1 MALDS
6 ARQALLA
13 SRLRNRGEQAPQRK
27 AAEIPRLPDDAQPQ
41 LSFAQERMWFME
53 QFAPETS
60 AYAVPVALRMR
71 GRLDAPAMGRALQRV
86 VDRHETLRM
95 RFPATQDGK
104 PRAEIADAVGVSL
117 PVREAEDDDA
127 ARRLAVELL
136 AEPFDLTTGPML
148 RGLLIRV
155 EPEYH
160 VLVLVMHHIAFDG
173 YSLDI
178 LLGDLFAA
186 YGGDPR
192 GEPRV
197 RYRDFAAWQRG
208 RIASAEG
215 KGDLAYWRSRL
226 SQVPVLELPH
236 DLPRPPEPTY
246 RGASYSVLLGRQ
258 LTDKLA
264 ALGAEHGCTSFMTM
278 LAAYQALLFR
288 HSGQTDFAIGTPY
301 AGRGRPEL
309 ENLIGLF
316 VNTLVLRADLSG
328 AVTVDGLLERTRES
342 VLDAFTHRELPVEHL
357 ISALDLARDTSRPTL
372 FQAFFAL
379 QNYGGWGDAA
389 SIDLALEGFPMP
401 QIAVRFDLELY
412 ISETADGLTAMFVY
426 NTDLFSVEA
435 VERLG
440 GHFARLLESAVADPG
455 RRVAELDLL
464 GADER
469 RLVLDTWNAT
479 EAAPPTAQ
487 TLHDLVAEQIART
500 PNAVAVTFEGESLT
514 YAQLDQRAEAVAKA
528 LRGRGISVG
537 DLVAVFAERSL
548 ELVAGLLGVLRSGA
562 AYVPLDP
569 DYPVE
574 RLAFMLE
581 DSQAGLV
588 LTQRRLAGSLPASAA
603 EVVCLDELDREP
615 VDAVS
620 GARSAGSDDP
630 AYVIYTSGS
639 TGRPKGVINS
649 HRGIVNRL
657 TWMQKRY
664 RLAADDVVLQK
675 TPASFD
681 VSVWEFFWP
690 LLSGAR
696 LVLARPGGHR
706 DAGYLRDL
714 IAAEGITTAHFVPS
728 MLAVFLAD
736 EGAAQCVSL
745 RRILCSGEEL
755 PARLAAACRSALPA
769 ELHNLYGPTEAAID
783 VSAWQCTDDDGAAV
797 PIGRPVDNTRL
808 YVLDDHFNP
817 KPIGVPG
824 ELYIAGTQVA
834 LGYLNRPEL
843 TAQRFLRD
851 PFGPA
856 GARMYATGD
865 RAAWRADGA
874 LMYHG
879 RKDDQVKIRGVRIEL
894 GEIEHALRG
903 LDGVRDAV
911 AAVREDRPGDKRLV
925 AYVVEE
931 SEGAPAP
938 DALRSRLLDLLPEA
952 LVPSAFV
959 TLSSIPVTVNG
970 KADRKALPAPDL
982 GHLAGGA
989 HTAPSTPTE
998 HAIAEIWR
1006 DVLGLDEVGI
1016 DADFFAVGGH
1026 SLLATQVVARMRK
1039 LDAPGGVSVM
1049 ALFKN
1054 PTIRRLAALAD
1065 GGPSED
1071 SGKLLH
1077 RLTRPQT
1084 SAALVTRSLLCIPY
1098 GGGSAVVYQP
1108 LADSLP
1114 PGNALYSVAIPGHD
1128 IGLDEDR
1135 LAFDALAERLA
1146 QEVLDTVP
1154 GPLTLYG
1161 HCGVGSALVVE
1172 LARRLEAAGR
1182 TLEAVYIGAI
1192 FPFSRPPGRIMPLL
1206 ARLVQRDR
1214 LVSDRIH
1221 ANWLKS
1227 TGIDMD
1233 VLDPAQAKR
1242 IIGNMRK
1249 DSLEAENYFTGL
1261 IEADSARLK
1270 APVVSVVGD
1279 HDPAAEYFGERF
1291 REWHFLTDEVGLV
1304 VLEEAGHFFLKYRA
1318 RDLARIVTEAAPA
1331 LAAGKAETLSR
1342 NARGADA
1349 DWWIHGQSSQVPEPE
1364 VSVASAVP
1372 VASAAPA
1379 AEASAI
1385 RPEPSGPAPGM
1396 GRFLLIA
1403 ASQLVSM
1410 TGSALTDF
1418 ALPLWIFLQTGS
1430 LARFGLLT
1438 VAGLVPGL
1446 LLAPIAGMIVDR
1458 SDRRRVMIA
1467 GDLCAG
1473 LIQAAMAV
1481 VYVSG
1486 HLTTEWVYGFIACLS
1501 IALTFQRNA
1510 YGSAIPQLVPK
1521 RYLGH
1526 ANGIAQAAGGIAQVV
1541 TPLIAVG
1548 LLALIGLGGILT
1560 LDVVSYTV
1568 AVLAAVLIRF
1578 PATLPFARR
1587 EPALVELRNGW
1598 RMCWGQPGLR
1608 AMMIFFAVLNIF
1620 LGPPFLLLSPLILAH
1635 GTLTQVG
1642 RVALVAG
1649 LGVTCAGV
1657 AMGAWGGPRHRR
1669 MSGMLAVTAALA
1681 ACCGLVGISPA
1692 LPAIGA
1698 AAFGMAFFLTLVQGI
1713 FFTIIQTK
1721 VPQRYH
1727 GRVLAINFT
1736 VNWSTLPL
1744 AYGLIG
1750 PFGAGL
1756 FGPMLEPGGALASTA
1771 GRIVGVGPG
1780 RGIGFMYVLLAVIM
1794 LVIVAVAASTRVLG
1808 RFDRDVP
1815 DALPDDLVG
1824 EQVRRARRERQ
1835 LAAPVAA
1842 AVANAAS
1849 ETAASENAVF
1859 SER

>member
-6 ARQALLA
+6 SRQALLA
-13 SRLRNRGEQAPQRK
+13 SRLRNRGERAPQPSVRSL
-27 AAEIPRLPDDAQPQ
+27 EDMRIPRLADDAPPQ

-53 QFAPETS
+53 QFAPGTS

-71 GRLDAPAMGRALQRV
+71 GRLDAAAMGRALQSV
-86 VDRHETLRM
+86 VDQHETLRM

-104 PRAEIADAVGVSL
+104 PRAQIADAVEVAL
-117 PVREAEDDDA
+117 PVSDAADEDA

-136 AEPFDLTTGPML
+136 AEPFDLAAGPLL

-155 EPEYH
+155 EPGFH

-173 YSLDI
+173 YSLDV

-186 YGGDPR
+186 YGGAPR

-197 RYRDFAAWQRG
+197 RYRDFAAWQRK

-215 KGDLAYWRSRL
+215 ESDLAYWRTRL
-226 SQVPVLELPH
+226 SQVPVLDLPT
-236 DLPRPPEPTY
+236 DLPRPPEQTY
-246 RGASYSVLLGRQ
+246 RGASQRVPLGRQ
-258 LTDKLA
+258 LTDKLN
-264 ALGAEHGCTSFMTM
+264 ALGAEHGCTPFMTM

-288 HSGQTDFAIGTPY
+288 YSGQADFAIGTPY

-309 ENLIGLF
+309 ENLVGLF

-328 AVTVDGLLERTRES
+328 GVTVDGLLERTRES

-389 SIDLALEGFPMP
+389 SIDLALDGFAMP

-412 ISETADGLTAMFVY
+412 ISEAADGLTALFVY
-426 NTDLFSVEA
+426 DTDLFTPA
-435 VERLG
+435 AIERMG
-440 GHFARLLESAVADPG
+440 GHFARMLESAVADPK
-455 RRVAELDLL
+455 RRITELDLL
-464 GADER
+464 GEDER
-469 RLVLDTWNAT
+469 HLILEEWNAT
-479 EAAPPTAQ
+479 ECAPPTAQ
-487 TLHDLVAEQIART
+487 TLHELVAQQIART
-500 PNAVAVTFEGESLT
+500 PNAVAVTFEGQSLT
-514 YAQLDQRAEAVAKA
+514 CAELDQRAEAVAET
-528 LRGRGISVG
+528 LRERGIGVG
-537 DLVAVFAERSL
+537 ALVAVFAERSL

-569 DYPVE
+569 DYPAE
-574 RLAFMLE
+574 RLAFMLA
-581 DSQAGLV
+581 DCQAGLV
-588 LTQRRLAGSLPASAA
+588 LTQRRLAASLPASTA
-603 EVVCLDELDREP
+603 EVVLLDEL
-615 VDAVS
+615 
-620 GARSAGSDDP
+620 GARPPAAEPFLSPAGPGDP

-639 TGRPKGVINS
+639 TGRPKGVVNS

-657 TWMQKRY
+657 AWMQKRY
-664 RLAADDVVLQK
+664 PLAAGDVVLQK

-714 IAAEGITTAHFVPS
+714 IAAEGVTTAHFVPS
-728 MLAVFLAD
+728 MLAVFLAE
-736 EGAAQCVSL
+736 EGVEQCASL

-755 PARLAAACRSALPA
+755 PARLAAACRRALPA

-783 VSAWQCTDDDGAAV
+783 VSAWQCTDADGLAV

-808 YVLDDHFNP
+808 YVLDDHLAP
-817 KPIGVPG
+817 QPVGVPG

-843 TAQRFLRD
+843 TEQRFVPD
-851 PFGPA
+851 PFGPQ
-856 GARMYATGD
+856 GTRMYATGD

-874 LMYHG
+874 LMYFG

-925 AYVVEE
+925 AYLVEE
-931 SEGAPAP
+931 PEGASAP

-959 TLSSIPVTVNG
+959 TLPRIPLTVNG

-982 GHLAGGA
+982 GHLAVGEHAEPG
-989 HTAPSTPTE
+989 TPTE
-998 HAIAEIWR
+998 HAVAAIWR
-1006 DVLGLDEVGI
+1006 EVLGLDEVGI

-1039 LDAPGGVSVM
+1039 LDGPGGVSVM

-1054 PTIRRLAALAD
+1054 PTIRRLAALVD
-1065 GGPSED
+1065 GGPGQD
-1071 SGKLLH
+1071 AGKLLH
-1077 RLTRPQT
+1077 RLTQPQT
-1084 SAALVTRSLLCIPY
+1084 SAAAPARSLVCVPY

-1108 LADSLP
+1108 LADALP
-1114 PGNALYSVAIPGHD
+1114 AGNALYSVAIPGHD

-1135 LAFDALAERLA
+1135 LEFDALAGRLA

-1192 FPFSRPPGRIMPLL
+1192 FPFSRPPGRVMPLL
-1206 ARLVQRDR
+1206 SKLVQRDR

-1242 IIGNMRK
+1242 IIGNMRR
-1249 DSLEAENYFTGL
+1249 DALEAEAYFTGL
-1261 IEADSARLK
+1261 IEAGSTKLE
-1270 APVVSVVGD
+1270 APVISVVGD
-1279 HDPAAEYFGERF
+1279 HDPAAEFFGERF
-1291 REWHFLTDEVGLV
+1291 REWHFLTDEVGLI

-1318 RDLARIVTEAAPA
+1318 RDLARIVTETAPA
-1331 LAAGKAETLSR
+1331 LAASRAETLSR
-1342 NARGADA
+1342 SARGAGS
-1349 DWWIHGQSSQVPEPE
+1349 DWWLHGRSSKTPE
-1364 VSVASAVP
+1364 VEG
-1372 VASAAPA
+1372 AARPA
-1379 AEASAI
+1379 AD
-1385 RPEPSGPAPGM
+1385 GPAPGL
-1396 GRFLLIA
+1396 GRFLVIA

-1486 HLTTEWVYGFIACLS
+1486 HLTTDWVYGFIACLS
-1501 IALTFQRNA
+1501 VALTFQRNA

-1526 ANGIAQAAGGIAQVV
+1526 ANGIAQAAGGIAQVI
-1541 TPLIAVG
+1541 TPLVAVG

-1568 AVLAAVLIRF
+1568 AVLAAVLVRF

-1620 LGPPFLLLSPLILAH
+1620 LGPPFLLLAPLILAH
-1635 GTLTQVG
+1635 GTLSQVG

-1649 LGVTCAGV
+1649 LGVTCAGLV
-1657 AMGAWGGPRHRR
+1657 MGAWGGPGRRR
-1669 MSGMLAVTAALA
+1669 MAGMLAVTAALA
-1681 ACCGLVGISPA
+1681 VCCGLVGVSPA

-1713 FFTIIQTK
+1713 FFTIIQVK

-1744 AYGLIG
+1744 AYGLVG
-1750 PFGAGL
+1750 PLGAGL
-1756 FGPMLEPGGALASTA
+1756 LGPMLEPGGALASTA

-1794 LVIVAVAASTRVLG
+1794 LVIVAAAASTRALG

-1835 LAAPVAA
+1835 EQQAAGLVAA
-1842 AVANAAS
+1842 AV
-1849 ETAASENAVF
+1849 SEN
-1859 SER
+1859 